1 MGETRPVS
9 IQVVMGK
16 VNVQKLIEQGYTED
30 EIDILLAQAAI
41 RDKYKRT
48 TRKELRRIMREKDRK
63 GKEE

>member
-1 MGETRPVS
+1 
-9 IQVVMGK
+9 MGK